1 MESTIKEIRRAR
13 RIRRRR
19 LLGPDKGAVQK
30 DITKVKLVSTDELCQ
45 QLESC
50 PEGLTIEE
58 ARSRLVKFGPNVLPE
73 HKTSPLVRFL
83 AFFWGPIPWM
93 IEVAA
98 VLSLIVQH
106 WADLAIIVI
115 MLVFNAAIGFWQEH
129 QASGAIEALKEQLA
143 VRARVKRSGRWE
155 EIDAADI
162 VPGDVIRIRG
172 GDIVP
177 ADVKLGHD
185 GFLSIDQSALTGES
199 LPVEKEAGDVAYS
212 GSIVRRGEMEALV
225 VATGQDS
232 YFGRTAKL
240 VGEAGTTSHFQKAV
254 LAIGNYLI
262 YLSLALAVT
271 LITVQLLRGDSF
283 LSLFQFTLILIVA
296 AIPVAMPAVLSATMA
311 VGAMALAKKKA
322 IVSRLESI
330 EELAGI
336 DVLYSDKTGTLT
348 QNRLS
353 VGDPL
358 LVGAADRHEL
368 LLAAALASRAENH
381 DAIDDAVIQALDD
394 EAGLGEYTMG
404 NFLPFDAVNKRTQAE
419 IIGPEGESFM
429 TTKGAPQ
436 VILRL
441 CRLETPTAKQVE
453 QDVDEMAAR
462 GFRTLGVARRDQGG
476 YWRFLGLIPLFD
488 PPREDSAATI
498 KEAAE
503 HGIRVKMVTGDNVAI
518 ACETAGEMGL
528 GVDICTAEEFFPD
541 GIDDKLI
548 ESEAERI
555 SESDGFAEVFPTH
568 KYGIVKALQH
578 LGHLVGMTGDG
589 VNDAPALRQADV
601 GIAVSGAT
609 DAARAAASLVLTAPG
624 LSVIVHAVEEAR
636 RIFERMNSYA
646 IYRITE
652 TIRIMVFVVFAMVAF
667 NFYPITA
674 VMIILLALLNDLPI
688 MAIATDNTWL
698 DPRPVRWDM
707 RRVLSVST
715 ILGLVGVVETSLLL
729 VVARDWLKLDIVQ
742 LQSLIFLKLAVAGHL
757 TLLVARTRRPF
768 FSRPFPSWSL
778 LTAILLTKIA
788 AIGVVALGLFVARVS
803 WTDIGLVF
811 AYCIAWI
818 FVEDWAKLKAY
829 AFLDRHDPRGTAVAP
844 ITELDEA
851 HAHAA

>member
-1 MESTIKEIRRAR
+1 MEESITRDMREAR
-13 RIRRRR
+13 QARRRR
-19 LLGPDKGAVQK
+19 RQGPRKDGVQS
-30 DITKVKLVSTDELCQ
+30 DITKARYLSTDTLCV

-50 PEGLTIEE
+50 RDGLRSEDVS
-58 ARSRLVKFGPNVLPE
+58 ARLRTFGQNVLPE
-73 HKTSPLVRFL
+73 HKTSPLLKFL
-83 AFFWGPIPWM
+83 SFFWGPIPWM
-93 IEVAA
+93 IEIAA
-98 VLSLIVQH
+98 GLSLAVQH
-106 WADLAIIVI
+106 WADLAIILV
-115 MLVFNAAIGFWQEH
+115 MLVFNAVIGFWQEH
-129 QASGAIEALKEQLA
+129 QASGAIDALKEQLA
-143 VRARVKRSGRWE
+143 VRARVKRDGRWTE
-155 EIDAADI
+155 VDAAGI
-162 VPGDVIRIRG
+162 VPGDVIRIRA
-172 GDIVP
+172 GDVVP
-177 ADVKLGHD
+177 ADVKLGD
-185 GFLSIDQSALTGES
+185 AGFLSIDQSALTGES
-199 LPVEKEAGDVAYS
+199 LPVEKEAGDIAYS

-225 VATGQDS
+225 VATGQES

-240 VGEAGTTSHFQKAV
+240 VGEAGSTSHFQKAV
-254 LAIGNYLI
+254 LAIGHYLI
-262 YLSLALAVT
+262 YLSLALAIV
-271 LITVQLLRGDSF
+271 LVAVQLLRGDSF

-348 QNRLS
+348 QNKLS
-353 VGDPL
+353 VGEPL
-358 LVGAADRHEL
+358 LVEAADKEEL
-368 LLAAALASRAENH
+368 LLAAALASRAENR
-381 DAIDDAVIQALDD
+381 DAIDDAVFQALG
-394 EAGLGEYTMG
+394 ECAELGECTLGTFM
-404 NFLPFDAVNKRTQAE
+404 PFDPVNKRTQAE
-419 IIGPEGESFM
+419 GVDASGEAF
-429 TTKGAPQ
+429 TVTKGAPQ

-441 CRLETPTAKQVE
+441 CRADERVKERVGRE
-453 QDVDEMAAR
+453 VDELAGR
-462 GFRTLGVARRDQGG
+462 GYRTLGVARREDGEP
-476 YWRFLGLIPLFD
+476 WRFLGLIPLFD

-498 KEAAE
+498 SEAAE
-503 HGIRVKMVTGDNVAI
+503 YGIQVKMVTGDNAAI
-518 ACETAGEMGL
+518 ARETAGEMGL
-528 GVDICTAEEFFPD
+528 GADIHTAEEFFPD
-541 GIDDKLI
+541 GLTDELI
-548 ESEAERI
+548 ADEAERI
-555 SESDGFAEVFPTH
+555 AETDGFAEVFPTH

-698 DPRPVRWDM
+698 DPIPVRWDM

-715 ILGLVGVVETSLLL
+715 ILGLVGVVETSILL
-729 VVARDWLKLDIVQ
+729 VVAREWLKLDIAQIQALV
-742 LQSLIFLKLAVAGHL
+742 FLKLAVAGHL

-768 FSRPFPSWSL
+768 LTRPFPSRSL
-778 LTAILLTKIA
+778 LTAIVSTKFA
-788 AIGVVALGLFVARVS
+788 AIAIVAAGLFVVRLS
-803 WTDIGLVF
+803 WVDIGIVF
-811 AYCIAWI
+811 AYCIVWI
-818 FVEDWAKLKAY
+818 FIEDWAKLKAY
-829 AFLDRHDPRGTAVAP
+829 AFLDRRDRRVHVSQSDTALA
-844 ITELDEA
+844 EA
-851 HAHAA
+851 RAS